1 MLVKRKPA
9 LLRLFLFTSRVSAAA
24 KAKAYARPAITITTA
39 IVRSTAAIPA
49 IVRPR
54 SVTVASIVRA
64 VMTIAV
70 VAVMPIVA
78 AMRAEVS
85 RLLRHIG
92 CGFAFTVLSA
102 AFAAEPPSSAPALT
116 ATAINNLFIRALP

>member
-1 MLVKRKPA
+1 MSRAACDVVKEKARIAAGLCLP
-9 LLRLFLFTSRVSAAA
+9 AAA
-24 KAKAYARPAITITTA
+24 TAEAKAYARPAITVAAATVIRLA
-39 IVRSTAAIPA
+39 ISTA

-70 VAVMPIVA
+70 VAVMPIVP

-85 RLLRHIG
+85 RLLRYIG
-92 CGFAFTVLSA
+92 CGFCLHRVVRRVCSGT
-102 AFAAEPPSSAPALT
+102 AE
-116 ATAINNLFIRALP
+116 